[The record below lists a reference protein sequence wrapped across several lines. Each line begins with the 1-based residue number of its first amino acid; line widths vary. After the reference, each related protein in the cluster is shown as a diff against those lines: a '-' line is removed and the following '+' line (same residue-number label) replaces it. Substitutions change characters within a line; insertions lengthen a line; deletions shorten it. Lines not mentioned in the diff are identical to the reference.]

1 MAFFMLF
8 IDVVLG
14 KNIIFVYSKILYNMK
29 EEELIEQVKKGNNI
43 AFAALYDYYWQRVY
57 NFTKLYVT
65 SSDSISE
72 IVQDV
77 FVKFWESRHLL
88 DSNRKVEGFLFIITR
103 NIIFNKARSRMREDM
118 FKMTVLRSIENEE
131 PYNQEDRMVA
141 EDLKE
146 YIDRLIAVLPE
157 RQREIFLMSREEN
170 MTYRE
175 IALRCGIGEKAVE
188 RHIHLT
194 LKFLKKN
201 LLLFIL
207 FSMLPE

>member
-1 MAFFMLF
+1 MLF

-29 EEELIEQVKKGNNI
+29 EEELIEQVKNNNI
-43 AFAALYDYYWQRVY
+43 AFAALYDYYWQKVY

-201 LLLFIL
+201 LLLFML

>member
-1 MAFFMLF
+1 ME
-8 IDVVLG
+8 G
-14 KNIIFVYSKILYNMK
+14 K
-29 EEELIEQVKKGNNI
+29 ELINQMKNGNNI
-43 AFAALYDYYWQRVY
+43 AFATLYDYYWQKVY

-65 SSDSISE
+65 SSDTISE

-77 FVKFWESRHLL
+77 FVKFWEARHLL
-88 DSNRKVEGFLFIITR
+88 DNNKRVEGFLFIITR
-103 NIIFNKARSRMREDM
+103 NIIFNKVRSKVREDM

-131 PYNQEDRMVA
+131 SYNQEDQMVA

-146 YIDRLIAVLPE
+146 YIDQLIAVLPK

-175 IALRCGIGEKAVE
+175 IAARCGIGEKAVE
-188 RHIHLT
+188 RHIYLS

-207 FSMLPE
+207 FSTLPE